1 MNLYLFLF
9 FFFSQKVNLF
19 NDYFNIHC
27 STIINNSVAPNK
39 YFCKT
44 INRLSNI
51 TFDVTDIVIIIKTLN
66 ENKVH
71 GHKSMSICML
81 NICDTVAIIPL
92 SLLIFSNCYNS
103 GNFTDIWKK

>member
-1 MNLYLFLF
+1 MFL
-9 FFFSQKVNLF
+9 FFSQKGNLF
-19 NDYFNIHC
+19 NDYFNGNCTPIL
-27 STIINNSVAPNK
+27 NNSVAPNK
-39 YFCKT
+39 YLRKT

-71 GHKSMSICML
+71 GHKNVSICML
-81 NICDTVAIIPL
+81 NICGTVSIITL
-92 SLLIFSNCYNS
+92 SILILSNCYNS